1 MIEPITIRGNIR
13 MTNYGQLIY
22 NKNQEHFYTW
32 HEELDYIIKEYP
44 ITNPIYEYS
53 PHDMRFNVSTKTN
66 ISALTERKK
75 NSSIMILGV
84 VLCENGRQLKL
95 HILIQTLRENTE
107 LHHTNGWIFM
117 TELIFVGQQ

>member
-1 MIEPITIRGNIR
+1 MIEPITIRGNVR

-44 ITNPIYEYS
+44 IMNPVYDYS

-66 ISALTERKK
+66 VSALTERQKSFS
-75 NSSIMILGV
+75 NLILGIV
-84 VLCENGRQLKL
+84 HFVNGLQQKP
-95 HILIQTLRENTE
+95 HILIQTLQENMVVV
-107 LHHTNGWIFM
+107 HTNG
-117 TELIFVGQQ
+117 

>member
-75 NSSIMILGV
+75 NFSIMILGI
-84 VLCENGRQLKL
+84 VLCENGLQPKL
-95 HILIQTLRENTE
+95 HIQIQTLQENTE
-107 LHHTNGWIFM
+107 LDHTNG
-117 TELIFVGQQ
+117 

>member
-44 ITNPIYEYS
+44 ITNPVYEYS
-53 PHDMRFNVSTKTN
+53 PYDMRFNVSTKTN
-66 ISALTERKK
+66 IR
-75 NSSIMILGV
+75 ID
-84 VLCENGRQLKL
+84 LCENGRQLKL

-107 LHHTNGWIFM
+107 LDHTNG
-117 TELIFVGQQ
+117 

>member
-53 PHDMRFNVSTKTN
+53 HTICVLMYQPKQ
-66 ISALTERKK
+66 
-75 NSSIMILGV
+75 ILV
-84 VLCENGRQLKL
+84 R
-95 HILIQTLRENTE
+95 
-107 LHHTNGWIFM
+107 
-117 TELIFVGQQ
+117 